1 MGGGVTEQPRER
13 VNYGWVISSGVI
25 GAIFVAGAFV
35 AQLWLGSSG
44 APVEALISVG
54 TAVML
59 AAALYFLQRRF
70 VVEVRQVATRTAE
83 AVADALVT
91 ERVQEVNTKLDELR
105 DRMNEVISERA
116 QRQDTAVNAME
127 MPTFRTVA
135 RALAEANRLGA
146 LADGRVTVQG
156 SSERD
161 ELGLEFSWGTQMGD
175 QRDGQLGR
183 DVLQIKAHAY

>member
-1 MGGGVTEQPRER
+1 LSAETREQ
-13 VNYGWVISSGVI
+13 VSYGWVISSGVI
-25 GAIFVAGAFV
+25 GAILVGSAFAG
-35 AQLWLGSSG
+35 QYWLGWAG

-175 QRDGQLGR
+175 
-183 DVLQIKAHAY
+183 